1 MSFRL
6 EETTVAHIQDALQA
20 GAVSCVELVDGYL
33 ARIAAYDRGG
43 PRLNS
48 IVTVNPL
55 ARDEAARLDAEL
67 AASGSL
73 SGSLHGV
80 PVVVKDQVETAG
92 IMTTFGSIALDGY
105 IPDTDATAI
114 SKLRAAGAIIL
125 AKTAMPD
132 FATSWF
138 GYSSQVGTTRN
149 PYDLAHDPGGSSG
162 GTGAA
167 VAANLGTLGVGEDTG
182 GSVRVPAS
190 FNNLVGLK
198 VTPGLISRAGMSPLV
213 EFQDSAGPMCR
224 TVSDAAKLLEV
235 LAGFD
240 PADPYTA
247 TAVIAGQVPYSQLLD
262 RASLRGARIGV
273 VRHAFGDAAD
283 PQAAAVNT
291 VIERALAAMTAAG
304 ASLVEVTLPDLQHYI
319 ERSSLYLIR
328 SRHDIDAFLAARPQ
342 LPMTRLRDILAAKK
356 YHPKLDFLEALAE
369 GPSDPYADPEYY
381 QRYAAREQFQ
391 RLVINAMAQAETR
404 ALVFPTAQVPAPSRA
419 ELDGGKWP
427 LLEFPTNTLIAA
439 QTWLPAIS
447 VPAGFTDTN
456 LPVGLE
462 MVGLPYREADLLS
475 LAYAFEQ
482 ATCIENRRPTFPSCK
497 PGRARTED
505 TPWLPTIRAWIRP
518 LPVTSKVSWTRP
530 CCSTWR
536 RWAGTRATGPRPS
549 WSRPSCAP
557 TLSWLSA

>member
-6 EETTVAHIQDALQA
+6 EETTIAQIQAALQA

-55 ARDEAARLDAEL
+55 ARDEAARLDAES

-73 SGSLHGV
+73 SGPLHGV

-114 SKLRAAGAIIL
+114 AKLRAAGAIIL

-138 GYSSQVGTTRN
+138 GYSSQLGTTRN
-149 PYDLAHDPGGSSG
+149 PYDPAHDPGGSSG

-167 VAANLGTLGVGEDTG
+167 VAANLGALGVGEDTG
-182 GSVRVPAS
+182 GSIRVPAS

-247 TAVIAGQVPYSQLLD
+247 TAVIAGQVSYSQLLD
-262 RASLRGARIGV
+262 RESLKGARIGV

-304 ASLVEVTLPDLQHYI
+304 ATLVEVTLPDLQHYI

-381 QRYAAREQFQ
+381 QRYVAREQFQ
-391 RLVINAMAQAETR
+391 RLVINAMAQAAAR
-404 ALVFPTAQVPAPSRA
+404 ALVFPTARVPAPSRA

-462 MVGLPYREADLLS
+462 MVGLPYREADLLC

-482 ATCIENRRPTFPSCK
+482 ATLHRKPSAHV
-497 PGRARTED
+497 PE
-505 TPWLPTIRAWIRP
+505 L
-518 LPVTSKVSWTRP
+518 
-530 CCSTWR
+530 
-536 RWAGTRATGPRPS
+536 
-549 WSRPSCAP
+549 
-557 TLSWLSA
+557 

>member
-1 MSFRL
+1 MSFRW
-6 EETTVAHIQDALQA
+6 EETTIAQIQTALQA
-20 GAVSCVELVDGYL
+20 GAVSCAELVDGYL

-48 IVTVNPL
+48 IVTVNPR
-55 ARDEAARLDAEL
+55 AQDEAARLDAEL

-73 SGSLHGV
+73 SGPLHGV

-92 IMTTFGSIALDGY
+92 IMTSFGSIALDGY

-114 SKLRAAGAIIL
+114 TKLRAAGAIIL

-138 GYSSQVGTTRN
+138 GYSSQLGTTKN
-149 PYDLAHDPGGSSG
+149 PYDPTHDPGGSSG

-167 VAANLGTLGVGEDTG
+167 VAANLGALGVGEDTG
-182 GSVRVPAS
+182 GSIRVPAS

-247 TAVIAGQVPYSQLLD
+247 TAVIAGRVPYSQLLD

-273 VRHAFGDAAD
+273 VRHTFGDAAD

-291 VIERALAAMTAAG
+291 LTERALAAMTAAG

-391 RLVINAMAQAETR
+391 RMVINAMAQAETR

-419 ELDGGKWP
+419 ELDEGKWP

-439 QTWLPAIS
+439 QTWMPAIS

-456 LPVGLE
+456 LPVGIE

-482 ATCIENRRPTFPSCK
+482 ATLHRSPSAHV
-497 PGRARTED
+497 PE
-505 TPWLPTIRAWIRP
+505 L
-518 LPVTSKVSWTRP
+518 
-530 CCSTWR
+530 
-536 RWAGTRATGPRPS
+536 
-549 WSRPSCAP
+549 
-557 TLSWLSA
+557 

>member
-1 MSFRL
+1 MSLRL
-6 EETTVAHIQDALQA
+6 EETTVAQIQDALQA

-114 SKLRAAGAIIL
+114 TKLRAAGAIIL

-149 PYDLAHDPGGSSG
+149 PYDPAHDPGGSSG

-167 VAANLGTLGVGEDTG
+167 VAANLGALGVGEDTG

-247 TAVIAGQVPYSQLLD
+247 TAVIAGQAPYSQLLD

-273 VRHAFGDAAD
+273 VRHVFGDAAD

-291 VIERALAAMTAAG
+291 VIERALAAMTEAG

-328 SRHDIDAFLAARPQ
+328 SRHDIDAFLAARPG

-404 ALVFPTAQVPAPSRA
+404 ALV
-419 ELDGGKWP
+419 
-427 LLEFPTNTLIAA
+427 
-439 QTWLPAIS
+439 
-447 VPAGFTDTN
+447 
-456 LPVGLE
+456 
-462 MVGLPYREADLLS
+462 LS
-475 LAYAFEQ
+475 H
-482 ATCIENRRPTFPSCK
+482 RPGARTVE
-497 PGRARTED
+497 GRA
-505 TPWLPTIRAWIRP
+505 
-518 LPVTSKVSWTRP
+518 
-530 CCSTWR
+530 
-536 RWAGTRATGPRPS
+536 
-549 WSRPSCAP
+549 
-557 TLSWLSA
+557 